1 MITKINLPQ
10 CVPFTK
16 QSELDE
22 MKRVCFI
29 FGPNGSGKTTISRLI
44 YNEAQCEDSSV
55 LEWNNGQDIKTYVY
69 NRDFVSKNFKAE
81 IPGIF
86 TMGTE
91 NIEAKTRISELT
103 EEINKAQ
110 QKLENNRKNLIQA
123 QKESD
128 QYESEIADVCWKIK
142 SELLENLPVSWKGT
156 GIKKNFKDNVF
167 NKIEALNQNDVLPD
181 INALKVKVAIIFDE
195 SIKEVDPLEPF
206 SYADLLIVEN
216 TPIFTKQIVG
226 KENIAIG
233 DLIKRLGNSDWVD
246 QGRNY
251 IDGDICPFCQQHSV
265 NEKLKSE
272 LESFFDES
280 YQTDV
285 LELKEVAQKY
295 KICSKELI
303 ETATNIID
311 AYRDFVDLNRLKALI
326 ADLKR
331 IVQNTT
337 TQIDEKLAKPSI
349 AIEIVSAKDIC
360 AEIAELINAAI
371 LRVNEHN
378 KLVKNRKKEKEKF
391 FDDLMLLT
399 AISVRDR
406 TEGLR
411 KHKNV
416 LQKKIDGLTKSIE
429 QSNACIERNKKIE
442 KLRRSV

>member
-91 NIEAKTRISELT
+91 NIEAKKRISELT

-142 SELLENLPVSWKGT
+142 SELLGNLSVSWKGT
-156 GIKKNFKDNVF
+156 GIKKKFKDDVF
-167 NKIEALNQNDVLPD
+167 NRIEALNQNDVLPD

-195 SIKEVDPLEPF
+195 SIKEVDPLEPY

-216 TPIFTKQIVG
+216 ASIFTKPIVG
-226 KENIAIG
+226 KENIAIS
-233 DLIKRLGNSDWVD
+233 DLIKRLGNSDWVN

-251 IDGDICPFCQQHSV
+251 INGDVCPFCQQHSV
-265 NEKLKSE
+265 SEKLKSE

-280 YQTDV
+280 YQKDIS
-285 LELKEVAQKY
+285 ELKELAQKY
-295 KICSKELI
+295 KNCSYKLI
-303 ETATNIID
+303 ETATNISD
-311 AYRDFVDLNRLKALI
+311 VYRDFVDLNSLKVLI

-337 TQIDEKLAKPSI
+337 TRINEKLAKPSMT
-349 AIEIVSAKDIC
+349 IEIVSAKDIC
-360 AEIAELINAAI
+360 IEIAKLINAAS

-399 AISVRDR
+399 AISVKGR
-406 TEGLR
+406 TEGLI

-416 LQKKIDGLTKSIE
+416 LQKKIDGLTKSIN
-429 QSNACIERNKKIE
+429 QSEADIETNKKIE
-442 KLRRSV
+442 RLRRSV